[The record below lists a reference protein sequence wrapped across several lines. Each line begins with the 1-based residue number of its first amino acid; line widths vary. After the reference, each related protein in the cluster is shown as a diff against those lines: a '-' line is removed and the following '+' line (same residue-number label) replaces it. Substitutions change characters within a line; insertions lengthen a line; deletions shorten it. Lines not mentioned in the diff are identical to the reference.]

1 MSGQDL
7 PEQGRPQRDASR
19 VAAHRDEG
27 PLPLQP
33 SQLIALYG
41 QTATDAML
49 ARLDA
54 LITYLAGR
62 QTNPIPAAK
71 LDLSGSSAVRSA
83 YSAWNSTPCSIAAA
97 NAVVQAINGVVYRAN
112 TGLPNFQF
120 VTLLGSDE
128 ALPMARLRDLV
139 TISNELDEASDLAF
153 TTNGLTC
160 ANALYAAP
168 AQASSSA
175 TGPTARSSRRRG

>member
-1 MSGQDL
+1 M
-7 PEQGRPQRDASR
+7 
-19 VAAHRDEG
+19 
-27 PLPLQP
+27 
-33 SQLIALYG
+33 
-41 QTATDAML
+41 ML

-62 QTNPIPAAK
+62 QTDPIPAAK
-71 LDLSGSSAVRSA
+71 LDLSGSSAVCSA

-97 NAVVQAINGVVYRAN
+97 NAVVQAINGVVAGYRA
-112 TGLPNFQF
+112 TTVSPNFQF

-128 ALPMARLRDLV
+128 ALPMARPATWSPSR
-139 TISNELDEASDLAF
+139 TSLDEASDLAF

-175 TGPTARSSRRRG
+175 TDPTAPSSRRRG

>member
-1 MSGQDL
+1 
-7 PEQGRPQRDASR
+7 
-19 VAAHRDEG
+19 
-27 PLPLQP
+27 
-33 SQLIALYG
+33 
-41 QTATDAML
+41 ML

-62 QTNPIPAAK
+62 QTDPIPAAK
-71 LDLSGSSAVRSA
+71 LDLSGSSAVCSA
-83 YSAWNSTPCSIAAA
+83 YFRLELDALLDRGGERRRPGD
-97 NAVVQAINGVVYRAN
+97 QRRRRR
-112 TGLPNFQF
+112 LPRQQRPPNFQF

-153 TTNGLTC
+153 TTNGLTR

-175 TGPTARSSRRRG
+175 TDPTALSSRRRG